1 MPAAAVPAIIGAV
14 GGIGSAL
21 IGSKGKKTE
30 YTSGRSPQAT
40 ALESQMS
47 NYISQGLN
55 KPIAYANV
63 NPMSIQAMDMISKM
77 FMGQGYTQPQYG
89 MSAAGGG
96 PTGMGMP
103 QSSGMPGINAY
114 AQSYQYPQMPQSQY
128 GMPSQ
133 TGPQYPQ
140 RQFYGGRGMMSQR

>member
-30 YTSGRSPQAT
+30 YTSGRSPQAS
-40 ALESQMS
+40 ALENQMS
-47 NYISQGLN
+47 SYISQGLN
-55 KPIAYANV
+55 KPIAYADV
-63 NPMSIQAMDMISKM
+63 NPMSIQAMDMMSKM
-77 FMGQGYTQPQYG
+77 FTGQGYTQPQYG

-103 QSSGMPGINAY
+103 QA
-114 AQSYQYPQMPQSQY
+114 PQTPQY

-133 TGPQYPQ
+133 AMPQPPQ
-140 RQFYGGRGMMSQR
+140 RQFYGGRGLMSQR

>member
-40 ALESQMS
+40 ALESQVS

-77 FMGQGYTQPQYG
+77 FMGQGYTQPGYGQSAVGGGPSSQIYGMPQTQSQQTSYG
-89 MSAAGGG
+89 MSSQA
-96 PTGMGMP
+96 MP
-103 QSSGMPGINAY
+103 QSGL
-114 AQSYQYPQMPQSQY
+114 
-128 GMPSQ
+128 
-133 TGPQYPQ
+133 
-140 RQFYGGRGMMSQR
+140 RQFYGPRGMASQR

>member
-21 IGSKGKKTE
+21 IGGKGKKTE

-103 QSSGMPGINAY
+103 Q
-114 AQSYQYPQMPQSQY
+114 QQTQTTQY
-128 GMPSQ
+128 GMPTQ
-133 TGPQYPQ
+133 TQPQSGL
-140 RQFYGGRGMMSQR
+140 RQFYGRQGYSPR